1 MKRRDKIPF
10 SVPSK
15 RKPKPAVVIGIVSLA
30 VAILCIA
37 GLQLAHALLPGA
49 EFSISKAQTST
60 SEPIEDTASDTPGS
74 VEKTIFVHVE
84 GAVAAP
90 GLLELSEG
98 SRVYDAIQAA
108 GGFTEDARHDAV
120 NLARVLTDG
129 EQIIVPSTQTDSDSD
144 AAPATAASAG
154 TAAGKVNINTA
165 DAPTLDTLPGIGAS
179 TAAKIVADR
188 EANGPFKTIED
199 LKRVSGIGDKK
210 FSQLEGCIT
219 VG

>member
-1 MKRRDKIPF
+1 MDVYEVRTTRQ
-10 SVPSK
+10 
-15 RKPKPAVVIGIVSLA
+15 AEEQMAEVVRYLSHEL
-30 VAILCIA
+30 LEP
-37 GLQLAHALLPGA
+37 QLAHALLPGSA
-49 EFSISKAQTST
+49 FSISKAQTST
-60 SEPIEDTASDTPGS
+60 SEPIEDASSDAPV

-90 GLLELSEG
+90 GLFELSEG

-129 EQIIVPSTQTDSDSD
+129 EQIIVPTIQTEGGSDDTPS
-144 AAPATAASAG
+144 TAASPG

-165 DAPTLDTLPGIGAS
+165 DAATLDTLPGIGAS

-210 FSQLEGCIT
+210 FTQLEGCIT

>member
-10 SVPSK
+10 SAPSK

-37 GLQLAHALLPGA
+37 GSQLAHALLPGS

-60 SEPIEDTASDTPGS
+60 SEPIEDASSDAPV

-84 GAVAAP
+84 GAVVSP
-90 GLLELSEG
+90 GLFELSEG

-129 EQIIVPSTQTDSDSD
+129 EQIIVPTIQTEGGSDDTPS
-144 AAPATAASAG
+144 TAASPG

-165 DAPTLDTLPGIGAS
+165 DAATLDTLPGIGAS

-188 EANGPFKTIED
+188 EANGPFKTVED

-210 FSQLEGCIT
+210 FTQLEGCIT

>member
-37 GLQLAHALLPGA
+37 GLQLAHALLPGT

-60 SEPIEDTASDTPGS
+60 SEPIEDTASDTPIA
-74 VEKTIFVHVE
+74 ENTIFVHVE

-108 GGFTEDARHDAV
+108 GGFAEDA
-120 NLARVLTDG
+120 LTARQTA
-129 EQIIVPSTQTDSDSD
+129 PSKLSRT
-144 AAPATAASAG
+144 
-154 TAAGKVNINTA
+154 
-165 DAPTLDTLPGIGAS
+165 
-179 TAAKIVADR
+179 
-188 EANGPFKTIED
+188 
-199 LKRVSGIGDKK
+199 
-210 FSQLEGCIT
+210 
-219 VG
+219 

>member
-60 SEPIEDTASDTPGS
+60 SEPIEDKASDTPI

-108 GGFTEDARHDAV
+108 GGFAEDARHDAV

-129 EQIIVPSTQTDSDSD
+129 EQIVVPSTQTDGGSD
-144 AAPATAASAG
+144 AAPATAASPG

-165 DAPTLDTLPGIGAS
+165 DA
-179 TAAKIVADR
+179 
-188 EANGPFKTIED
+188 ANA
-199 LKRVSGIGDKK
+199 
-210 FSQLEGCIT
+210 
-219 VG
+219 

>member
-10 SVPSK
+10 SAPSK

-37 GLQLAHALLPGA
+37 GSQLAHALLPGS
-49 EFSISKAQTST
+49 EFAILKAQTST
-60 SEPIEDTASDTPGS
+60 SEPIEDVSSDAPV

-84 GAVAAP
+84 GAVVSP
-90 GLLELSEG
+90 GLFELPEG
-98 SRVYDAIQAA
+98 SRVYDAIKAA
-108 GGFTEDARHDAV
+108 GGFAEDARHDAV
-120 NLARVLTDG
+120 NLARILSDG
-129 EQIIVPSTQTDSDSD
+129 EQVIVPTTQTDDGSD
-144 AAPATAASAG
+144 ATPSTAASPG
-154 TAAGKVNINTA
+154 TVAGKVNINTA
-165 DAPTLDTLPGIGAS
+165 DAATLDTLPGIGAS

-188 EANGPFKTIED
+188 EANGPFRTIED

-210 FSQLEGCIT
+210 FTELEGCIT

>member
-30 VAILCIA
+30 VAILCIV
-37 GLQLAHALLPGA
+37 GLQLAHALLPGT

-60 SEPIEDTASDTPGS
+60 SEPIEDTASDTPIA
-74 VEKTIFVHVE
+74 EKTIFVHVE

-108 GGFTEDARHDAV
+108 GGFAEDARHDAV

-129 EQIIVPSTQTDSDSD
+129 EQIIVPSTQTDGGSD
-144 AAPATAASAG
+144 AAPATAA
-154 TAAGKVNINTA
+154 
-165 DAPTLDTLPGIGAS
+165 
-179 TAAKIVADR
+179 
-188 EANGPFKTIED
+188 
-199 LKRVSGIGDKK
+199 
-210 FSQLEGCIT
+210 
-219 VG
+219 

>member
-1 MKRRDKIPF
+1 MKRRDKIPV
-10 SVPSK
+10 SVSNK
-15 RKPKPAVVIGIVSLA
+15 RKPKPAVVIGIVSVA

-37 GLQLAHALLPGA
+37 GLQIAHALLPGT

-60 SEPIEDTASDTPGS
+60 S
-74 VEKTIFVHVE
+74 VE

-90 GLLELSEG
+90 GLFELSEG

-129 EQIIVPSTQTDSDSD
+129 EQIIVPTTQNDGGSDTT
-144 AAPATAASAG
+144 PATAASPG
-154 TAAGKVNINTA
+154 TATGKVNINTA
-165 DAPTLDTLPGIGAS
+165 DSATLDTLPGIGAS

>member
-10 SVPSK
+10 SVSNK
-15 RKPKPAVVIGIVSLA
+15 RKPKPAVVIGIVSVA

-37 GLQLAHALLPGA
+37 GLQIAHALLPGT

-60 SEPIEDTASDTPGS
+60 SEPIEDTSSDTPI

-90 GLLELSEG
+90 GLFELSEG

-129 EQIIVPSTQTDSDSD
+129 EQIIVPTTQTDGGSDTT
-144 AAPATAASAG
+144 PATAASPG
-154 TAAGKVNINTA
+154 TAGKVNINTV
-165 DAPTLDTLPGIGAS
+165 DAATLDTLPGIGAS

>member
-10 SVPSK
+10 SAPSK

-37 GLQLAHALLPGA
+37 GLQLAHALLPGT

-60 SEPIEDTASDTPGS
+60 SEPIEDTASDTPIA
-74 VEKTIFVHVE
+74 EKTIFVHVE

-108 GGFTEDARHDAV
+108 GGFAEDARHDAV

-129 EQIIVPSTQTDSDSD
+129 EQIIVPTTQTDGGSD
-144 AAPATAASAG
+144 AAPAASAG

-165 DAPTLDTLPGIGAS
+165 DAATLDTLPGIGAS

-210 FSQLEGCIT
+210 FSQLEVCIT

>member
-10 SVPSK
+10 SAPSK

-30 VAILCIA
+30 VVILCIA
-37 GLQLAHALLPGA
+37 GSQLAHALLPGS
-49 EFSISKAQTST
+49 EFAILKAQTST
-60 SEPIEDTASDTPGS
+60 SEPIEDVSSDAPI

-90 GLLELSEG
+90 GLFELSEG

-120 NLARVLTDG
+120 NLARILSDG
-129 EQIIVPSTQTDSDSD
+129 EQIIVPTTQTDDGSD
-144 AAPATAASAG
+144 ATPSTAASPG
-154 TAAGKVNINTA
+154 TVAGKVNINTA
-165 DAPTLDTLPGIGAS
+165 DAATLDTLPGIGAS

-210 FSQLEGCIT
+210 FTKLEGCIT

>member
-10 SVPSK
+10 SGPSK

-37 GLQLAHALLPGA
+37 GSQLAHALLPGS
-49 EFSISKAQTST
+49 EFAISKAQTST
-60 SEPIEDTASDTPGS
+60 SESIEDASSDAPV

-84 GAVAAP
+84 GAVVSP
-90 GLLELSEG
+90 GLFELSEG

-108 GGFTEDARHDAV
+108 GGFAEDARHDAV
-120 NLARVLTDG
+120 NLARILTDG
-129 EQIIVPSTQTDSDSD
+129 EQIIVPATQTDGDSD
-144 AAPATAASAG
+144 ATPATAASPG
-154 TAAGKVNINTA
+154 TVAGKVNINTA
-165 DAPTLDTLPGIGAS
+165 DAAMLDTLPGIGAS

-210 FSQLEGCIT
+210 FTQLEGCIT

>member
-1 MKRRDKIPF
+1 M
-10 SVPSK
+10 
-15 RKPKPAVVIGIVSLA
+15 
-30 VAILCIA
+30 
-37 GLQLAHALLPGA
+37 
-49 EFSISKAQTST
+49 
-60 SEPIEDTASDTPGS
+60 
-74 VEKTIFVHVE
+74 
-84 GAVAAP
+84 
-90 GLLELSEG
+90 
-98 SRVYDAIQAA
+98 
-108 GGFTEDARHDAV
+108 

-129 EQIIVPSTQTDSDSD
+129 EQIIVPSTQTDGGSD

-165 DAPTLDTLPGIGAS
+165 DAATLDTLPGIGAS

-210 FSQLEGCIT
+210 FSQLEECIT

>member
-60 SEPIEDTASDTPGS
+60 SEPIEDTASDTPI

-90 GLLELSEG
+90 GCSSFPRVRGCTTLSKRLE
-98 SRVYDAIQAA
+98 
-108 GGFTEDARHDAV
+108 
-120 NLARVLTDG
+120 
-129 EQIIVPSTQTDSDSD
+129 
-144 AAPATAASAG
+144 AS
-154 TAAGKVNINTA
+154 
-165 DAPTLDTLPGIGAS
+165 L
-179 TAAKIVADR
+179 
-188 EANGPFKTIED
+188 KT
-199 LKRVSGIGDKK
+199 RGM
-210 FSQLEGCIT
+210 T
-219 VG
+219 R

>member
-1 MKRRDKIPF
+1 MKCCDKIPF
-10 SVPSK
+10 SAPSR
-15 RKPKPAVVIGIVSLA
+15 RKPKPAVVIGIVSVA

-37 GLQLAHALLPGA
+37 GLQLAHALLPGT

-60 SEPIEDTASDTPGS
+60 SEPIEDASSDAPV

-90 GLLELSEG
+90 GLFELSEG

-129 EQIIVPSTQTDSDSD
+129 EQIIVPTIQTEGGSDDTPS
-144 AAPATAASAG
+144 TAASPG

-165 DAPTLDTLPGIGAS
+165 DAATLDTLPGIGAS

-210 FSQLEGCIT
+210 FTQLEGCIT

>member
-10 SVPSK
+10 SVSNK
-15 RKPKPAVVIGIVSLA
+15 RKPKPAVVIGIVSVA

-37 GLQLAHALLPGA
+37 GLQIAHALLPGT

-60 SEPIEDTASDTPGS
+60 SEPIEDTSSDTPI

-90 GLLELSEG
+90 GLFELSEG

-129 EQIIVPSTQTDSDSD
+129 EQIIVPTTQNDGGSDTT
-144 AAPATAASAG
+144 PATAASPG
-154 TAAGKVNINTA
+154 TATGKVNINTA
-165 DAPTLDTLPGIGAS
+165 DAAALDTLPGIGAS
-179 TAAKIVADR
+179 TAAKIIADR

-210 FSQLEGCIT
+210 FSQLEGSIT

>member
-10 SVPSK
+10 SVSNK
-15 RKPKPAVVIGIVSLA
+15 RKPKPAVVIGIVSVA

-37 GLQLAHALLPGA
+37 GLQIAHALLPGT

-60 SEPIEDTASDTPGS
+60 SEPIEDVSSDPPV

-84 GAVAAP
+84 GAVVSP
-90 GLLELSEG
+90 GLFELSEG
-98 SRVYDAIQAA
+98 SRVYDAIKAA
-108 GGFTEDARHDAV
+108 GGFAEDACHDAV
-120 NLARVLTDG
+120 NLARILSDG
-129 EQIIVPSTQTDSDSD
+129 EQIIVPTTQTDDGSD
-144 AAPATAASAG
+144 ATPSTAASPG
-154 TAAGKVNINTA
+154 TVAGKVNINTA
-165 DAPTLDTLPGIGAS
+165 DAATLDTLPGIGAS

-210 FSQLEGCIT
+210 FTQLEGCIT

>member
-1 MKRRDKIPF
+1 M
-10 SVPSK
+10 
-15 RKPKPAVVIGIVSLA
+15 
-30 VAILCIA
+30 AILCIA
-37 GLQLAHALLPGA
+37 GLQIAHALLPGT

-60 SEPIEDTASDTPGS
+60 SEPIEDTSSDTPI

-90 GLLELSEG
+90 GLFELSEG

-129 EQIIVPSTQTDSDSD
+129 EQIIVPTTQTDGGSDTT
-144 AAPATAASAG
+144 PATAASPG
-154 TAAGKVNINTA
+154 TATGKVNINTA
-165 DAPTLDTLPGIGAS
+165 DAATLDTLPGIGAS

>member
-10 SVPSK
+10 SVSNK
-15 RKPKPAVVIGIVSLA
+15 RKPKPAVVIGIVSVA

-37 GLQLAHALLPGA
+37 GLQIAHALLPGT

-60 SEPIEDTASDTPGS
+60 SEPIEDTSSDTPI
-74 VEKTIFVHVE
+74 VEKIFVHVE

-90 GLLELSEG
+90 GLFELSEG

-108 GGFTEDARHDAV
+108 GGFAEDARHDAV

-129 EQIIVPSTQTDSDSD
+129 EQIIVPTIQTEGGSDDTPS
-144 AAPATAASAG
+144 TAASPG
-154 TAAGKVNINTA
+154 TATGKVNINTA
-165 DAPTLDTLPGIGAS
+165 DAATLDTLPGIGAS

-210 FSQLEGCIT
+210 FTQLEGCIT

>member
-15 RKPKPAVVIGIVSLA
+15 RKPKSAVVIGIVSLA

-37 GLQLAHALLPGA
+37 GLQLAHALLPGT

-60 SEPIEDTASDTPGS
+60 SEPIENTASDTPI

-108 GGFTEDARHDAV
+108 GGFAEDARHDAV

-129 EQIIVPSTQTDSDSD
+129 EQIVVPSIQTDGGSD
-144 AAPATAASAG
+144 AASAASPG
-154 TAAGKVNINTA
+154 TTAGKVNINTA
-165 DAPTLDTLPGIGAS
+165 DAATLDTLPGIGAS

>member
-1 MKRRDKIPF
+1 MKCCDKIPF
-10 SVPSK
+10 SAPSR
-15 RKPKPAVVIGIVSLA
+15 RKPKPAVVIGIVSVA

-37 GLQLAHALLPGA
+37 GLQLAHALLPGT

-60 SEPIEDTASDTPGS
+60 SEPIEDASSDAPV

-90 GLLELSEG
+90 GLFELSED

-129 EQIIVPSTQTDSDSD
+129 EQIIVPTIQTEGGSDDTPS
-144 AAPATAASAG
+144 TAASPG
-154 TAAGKVNINTA
+154 TATGKVNINTA
-165 DAPTLDTLPGIGAS
+165 DAATLDTLPGIGAS

-210 FSQLEGCIT
+210 FTQLEGCIT

>member
-10 SVPSK
+10 SAPSK

-30 VAILCIA
+30 IAILCIA
-37 GLQLAHALLPGA
+37 GSQLAHALLPGT
-49 EFSISKAQTST
+49 EFSLSKAQTST
-60 SEPIEDTASDTPGS
+60 SEPIEDTSSYATD

-90 GLLELSEG
+90 GLFELSEG
-98 SRVYDAIQAA
+98 SRVYDAIKAA
-108 GGFTEDARHDAV
+108 GGFAEDARHDAV
-120 NLARVLTDG
+120 NLARILSDG
-129 EQIIVPSTQTDSDSD
+129 EQVIVPTTQTDDGSD
-144 AAPATAASAG
+144 ATPSTAASPG
-154 TAAGKVNINTA
+154 TVAGKVNINTA
-165 DAPTLDTLPGIGAS
+165 DAATLDTLPGIGAS

-210 FSQLEGCIT
+210 FTQLEGCIT

>member
-10 SVPSK
+10 SVSNK
-15 RKPKPAVVIGIVSLA
+15 RKPKPAVVIGIVSVA

-37 GLQLAHALLPGA
+37 GLQIAHVLLPGT
-49 EFSISKAQTST
+49 EFSISKTQTST
-60 SEPIEDTASDTPGS
+60 SEPIEDVSSDVP
-74 VEKTIFVHVE
+74 VAEKTIFVHVE

-90 GLLELSEG
+90 GLFELSEG
-98 SRVYDAIQAA
+98 SRVYDAIQTA

-129 EQIIVPSTQTDSDSD
+129 EQIIVPTTQTDGGSDTT
-144 AAPATAASAG
+144 PATAASPG
-154 TAAGKVNINTA
+154 TATGKVNINTA
-165 DAPTLDTLPGIGAS
+165 DAATLDTLPGIGAS

>member
-10 SVPSK
+10 SAPSK

-37 GLQLAHALLPGA
+37 GSQLAHALLPGS

-60 SEPIEDTASDTPGS
+60 SEPIEDASSDAPV

-84 GAVAAP
+84 GAVVSP
-90 GLLELSEG
+90 GLFELSEG

-108 GGFTEDARHDAV
+108 GGFAEDARHDAV

-129 EQIIVPSTQTDSDSD
+129 EQIIVPTIQTEGGSDDTPS
-144 AAPATAASAG
+144 TAASPG
-154 TAAGKVNINTA
+154 TAAGKININTA
-165 DAPTLDTLPGIGAS
+165 DAATLDALPGIGAS

-210 FSQLEGCIT
+210 FTQLEGCIT

>member
-60 SEPIEDTASDTPGS
+60 SEPIEDTASDTPI

-108 GGFTEDARHDAV
+108 GGFAEDARHDAV

-129 EQIIVPSTQTDSDSD
+129 EQIVVPSTQTDGGSD
-144 AAPATAASAG
+144 AAPATAASPG

-165 DAPTLDTLPGIGAS
+165 DAATLDTLPGIGAS

-210 FSQLEGCIT
+210 FSQLEECIT